1 MLCGSRVISL
11 ALPQT
16 DEYDCRDQRQGGHQH
31 RERGA
36 VASLILLEGY
46 LVRVRAEYLAGV
58 PRSPSGHY
66 EDVVEDGEAPY
77 EGDGRY
83 HRDHRSELRDD
94 DVPRPL
100 EPVGPVDLGRLHLA
114 HVYVLQGRKEDH
126 YDQPRGPRDG
136 RDQDRVERGVRV
148 PEPATTELFEPDAVE
163 ELVQRAEQGM
173 EDPLPH
179 DGHDNQRQDER
190 EEVDGPEEEG
200 STSSA
205 PQKERQEQPDD
216 NRRDRPDDHPDDGVV
231 ERFPGGRVPN
241 HSRVVG
247 QPHEV
252 FGDRGA
258 VPVREAEVDRV
269 EKGIE

>member
-1 MLCGSRVISL
+1 MRRPLSFVIQVSSL

-16 DEYDCRDQRQGGHQH
+16 DECDCRNQRQGGHQH

-36 VASLILLEGY
+36 VARLILLEGY
-46 LVRVRAEYLAGV
+46 LVRVRAEYLARV
-58 PRSPSGHY
+58 PRSPSGHH
-66 EDVVEDGEAPY
+66 EDVVEDGESPY

-83 HRDHRSELRDD
+83 HRDHRGELRDD

-136 RDQDRVERGVRV
+136 RDQDRVERGGRI
-148 PEPATTELFEPDAVE
+148 PEPAATELFESDAVE

-179 DGHDNQRQDER
+179 KGYDHQRKDER
-190 EEVDGPEEEG
+190 EEVDGPEDEG
-200 STSSA
+200 TTSSA
-205 PQKERQEQPDD
+205 PQKERQKQPDD
-216 NRRDRPDDHPDDGVV
+216 DRRDGPKDHPDDVVV
-231 ERFPGGRVPN
+231 EGPQDGRVPD
-241 HSRVVG
+241 HPRVV
-247 QPHEV
+247 
-252 FGDRGA
+252 R
-258 VPVREAEVDRV
+258 
-269 EKGIE
+269 